1 MNFLVLINSAPKYKY
16 FYYGIGCAL
25 KRLGHEVYY
34 AIDAR
39 RSCFLEPLAVLDCG
53 PTTFFF
59 DEYFKEHYKDS
70 ALSEVGD
77 VTWGEYFYS
86 EFDRFLTHDFNLGRP
101 AGYWEKA
108 RQCLDGFFDGLIRDK
123 KIDAVI
129 YENIS
134 NSFAFSAY
142 GAISRAGKSYLGLM
156 ASRLPGRFE
165 VHRSILDEE
174 LSVLNFLSKEALS
187 ADEIKW
193 YESYREGIID
203 TTPDYMKY
211 NNLDKI
217 GVSKLLS
224 FEKIKHVYRLLISGM
239 KTDHFYDYQFGSPLR
254 AIVKGLEI
262 NLKRKISAARS
273 IRYFDADETVDA
285 ASESEAFYV
294 YPMHFHPESST
305 SVLSPLYTNEFNNI
319 LNISNNLP
327 LGVKLYVKD
336 HMSAFG
342 FQTIDFYRKVS
353 ALPAVR
359 LVKPTQNIKRLMM
372 KSKGLITVN
381 STAGLEA
388 LVLGKPVYLLG
399 RVFYQNFPGVI
410 KLKNFSDLP
419 GALNIPISDA
429 EDIAKYIVA
438 YRRFTHEGDLRISSW
453 STKDNEYYGEL
464 ASILVSKI
472 VERSKSVWQGGLD
485 IG

>member
-1 MNFLVLINSAPKYKY
+1 MNFLILINSAPQYKY
-16 FYYGIGCAL
+16 FYYAIGCAL
-25 KRLGHEVYY
+25 KRLGHEVCY
-34 AIDAR
+34 AVDAR
-39 RSCFLEPLAVLDCG
+39 RSCILEPLSELDHG
-53 PTTFFF
+53 SKTFFF
-59 DEYFKEHYKDS
+59 DEYFKKNYELAVPSNKSDI
-70 ALSEVGD
+70 
-77 VTWGEYFYS
+77 TWGEYFFS
-86 EFDRFLTHDFNLGRP
+86 EFDRFLTHDFNLDRP
-101 AGYWEKA
+101 AGYWEKVHH
-108 RQCLDGFFDGLIRDK
+108 CLDGFFDGLIKDQ

-142 GAISRAGKSYLGLM
+142 AAISRAGKRYLGLI

-165 VHRSILDEE
+165 VHT
-174 LSVLNFLSKEALS
+174 SVLNDELNTLNALSKDAPS
-187 ADEIKW
+187 ADELSW
-193 YESYREGIID
+193 YESYRAGIVHIV
-203 TTPDYMKY
+203 PDYMKY

-217 GVSKLLS
+217 GISKLFSLG
-224 FEKIKHVYRLLISGM
+224 KIKQVCRLLVSWVR
-239 KTDHFYDYQFGSPLR
+239 TDHFYDYQFGSPLR
-254 AIVKGLEI
+254 AIVKGLEV
-262 NLKRKISAARS
+262 NLKRKISALRS
-273 IRYFDADETVDA
+273 VKYFEADDAVDR
-285 ASESEAFYV
+285 ASESEEFYV

-319 LNISNNLP
+319 LNISNSLP

-342 FQTIDFYRKVS
+342 IQTSEFYRKVS

-359 LVKPTQNIKRLMM
+359 LVKPTQNIKKLML

-399 RVFYQNFPGVI
+399 RVFYQEFPGVT

-419 GALNIPISDA
+419 AALSVPVSDSV
-429 EDIAKYIVA
+429 DIASYIVA

-453 STKDNEYYGEL
+453 RSKDNKYYDEL
-464 ASILVSKI
+464 ASLLASK
-472 VERSKSVWQGGLD
+472 VAEGSSPL
-485 IG
+485 

>member
-1 MNFLVLINSAPKYKY
+1 MNFLILINSAPQYKY

-34 AIDAR
+34 AVDAR
-39 RSCFLEPLAVLDCG
+39 RSCVLEPLAALDYG

-59 DEYFKEHYKDS
+59 DEYFKKNYKVTVPS
-70 ALSEVGD
+70 SSSE
-77 VTWGEYFYS
+77 VTWGEYFFS
-86 EFDRFLTHDFNLGRP
+86 EFDRFLTHDFNLSRP
-101 AGYWEKA
+101 AGYWDKVHC
-108 RQCLDGFFDGLIRDK
+108 CLDGFFDGLIKDK
-123 KIDAVI
+123 EIDAVI

-142 GAISRAGKSYLGLM
+142 RAISRAGKSYLGLM

-165 VHRSILDEE
+165 VHKSILNDELSTLNVLSKAALSSEE
-174 LSVLNFLSKEALS
+174 L
-187 ADEIKW
+187 KW
-193 YESYREGIID
+193 YESYREGIIHI
-203 TTPDYMKY
+203 TPDYMKY

-217 GVSKLLS
+217 GMSKLLS
-224 FEKIKHVYRLLISGM
+224 FAKIKHVSRLIISWM
-239 KTDHFYDYQFGSPLR
+239 KNDHFYDYQFGSPLR
-254 AIVKGLEI
+254 AIIKGFEV
-262 NLKRKISAARS
+262 NLKRKISAVRS
-273 IRYFDADETVDA
+273 VKYFEADETVDA

-342 FQTIDFYRKVS
+342 FQTSEFYRKIS

-359 LVKPTQNIKRLMM
+359 LVKPTQNIKRLIL

-399 RVFYQNFPGVI
+399 SVFYQNFPGVI

-419 GALNIPISDA
+419 SALNIPMSDA
-429 EDIAKYIVA
+429 GDIAKYIVA

-453 STKDNEYYGEL
+453 RTKDNKYYGEL
-464 ASILVSKI
+464 ASLLVSKV
-472 VERSKSVWQGGLD
+472 VERSNPL
-485 IG
+485 